1 MGDIGKCRAEP
12 SRAIGTLP
20 SGKAARLLQRHGEQ
34 IGEEVK
40 FRGAGAAEEDGDL
53 VADLSGNL
61 TCIISSTLV
70 RHMVTVHR
78 SVARSAILP
87 GSWDC
92 AYLVAIC
99 KNDRHFA

>member
-1 MGDIGKCRAEP
+1 
-12 SRAIGTLP
+12 
-20 SGKAARLLQRHGEQ
+20 
-34 IGEEVK
+34 
-40 FRGAGAAEEDGDL
+40 
-53 VADLSGNL
+53 
-61 TCIISSTLV
+61 
-70 RHMVTVHR
+70 MVTVHR